1 MEDVQMMVMLDGQ
14 ERTEQQYATLMRA
27 AGLRL
32 TQVLPTA
39 SIFQLI
45 EGVPA

>member
-1 MEDVQMMVMLDGQ
+1 
-14 ERTEQQYATLMRA
+14 MRA

-32 TQVLPTA
+32 TRVLPTD

-45 EGVPA
+45 EGVPI